1 MLLLLSPL
9 PPPPMSLSIDSR
21 YITGIYALGQWFEVE
36 MDSVDVDA
44 FEFTNWEERSP
55 HDGNTSVVRHTDYI
69 MGTLYPKDEGLHG
82 PSCGTHG
89 PSSRGSWANP
99 SGSQGISFIDSA
111 TGERVSFSLM
121 EVRAFR
127 EERP

>member
-1 MLLLLSPL
+1 
-9 PPPPMSLSIDSR
+9 MSLSIDSR

-36 MDSVDVDA
+36 MDTVDVDA
-44 FEFTNWEERSP
+44 FEFINWEERSP

-69 MGTLYPKDEGLHG
+69 MGTLYPKVGHWHG

-89 PSSRGSWANP
+89 PCSRGSWANP
-99 SGSQGISFIDSA
+99 SGSHGISFIDA
-111 TGERVSFSLM
+111 TTGLRVSFSLV

>member
-1 MLLLLSPL
+1 MRLLPSLL

-44 FEFTNWEERSP
+44 FEFTNWEENSP
-55 HDGNTSVVRHTDYI
+55 HDGNTRVVMHTDYI

-82 PSCGTHG
+82 PLCGTYG
-89 PSSRGSWANP
+89 PDSSGSWSNP
-99 SGSQGISFIDSA
+99 TGSAGITFIDA
-111 TGERVSFSLM
+111 VTKERVSFSLM

-127 EERP
+127 EARP